1 MFLSQFAESL
11 LEEPAFTDFYLTD
24 RNPLGGVSK
33 KRRLSKPNDAMRML
47 HTRLR
52 TYLRPCVRRF
62 PCATGGVPKSSP
74 RVNAGRHRYNR
85 YFFLTDL
92 QSAYQNVDGRKLA
105 EILCGLD
112 PYPSENTAEMF
123 QFLERYCLDP
133 QGGLVVG
140 APASPDLFNI
150 YAGVL
155 LDGPLTALR
164 EQYQLTYSRYLDDL
178 AFSSRTEPIGK
189 VKRKKLRSV
198 ITAAGFSIS
207 DHKTQVLDLAKGPVI
222 ITGVGV
228 EFGGRIFLPRHY
240 LRTIRGLIH
249 LTMRTGEV
257 PEHTIH
263 GMMGVFWSSSHRHN
277 LNRTETKLLRAYRQ
291 YQRFLR
297 GR

>member
-1 MFLSQFAESL
+1 MFLSQFTESL
-11 LEEPAFTDFYLTD
+11 PSAPAFVDFFLTD

-52 TYLRPCVRRF
+52 KYLRPFVRRF

-92 QSAYQNVDGRKLA
+92 HDAYHNVDGQKLA
-105 EILCGLD
+105 GILCDLD
-112 PYPSENTAEMF
+112 PHLSEKSEEVF
-123 QFLERYCLDP
+123 RFLEQYCLDP
-133 QGGLVVG
+133 KGGLVVG

-150 YAGVL
+150 YAGKL
-155 LDGPLTALR
+155 LDELFAPLC
-164 EQYQLTYSRYLDDL
+164 EQYRLTYSRYLDDL
-178 AFSSRTEPIGK
+178 AFSSREPIGEK
-189 VKRKKLRSV
+189 KRKKLRSIV
-198 ITAAGFSIS
+198 CAAGFAIS
-207 DHKTQVLDLAKGPVI
+207 DHKTHVVDLAKGPVI

-277 LNRTETKLLRAYRQ
+277 LNRTEAKLLHAYRH